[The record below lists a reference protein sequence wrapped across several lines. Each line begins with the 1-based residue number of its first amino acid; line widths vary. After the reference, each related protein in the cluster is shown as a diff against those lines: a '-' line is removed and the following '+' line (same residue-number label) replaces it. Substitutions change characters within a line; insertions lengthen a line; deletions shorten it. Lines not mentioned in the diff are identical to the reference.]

1 VAVGL
6 INTVLNSSA
15 GALSKAGNNLD
26 QIASVVFRARLLLFL
41 LAEGR
46 PSNAPKAVREAT
58 RAALR
63 DLNSLEE
70 DASLRRKYSF
80 THLIAS
86 AVMAHHTSIMG
97 HRPKV
102 S

>member
-70 DASLRRKYSF
+70 DASFKAQKIQFHAPHSF
-80 THLIAS
+80 GGDG
-86 AVMAHHTSIMG
+86 TS
-97 HRPKV
+97 H
-102 S
+102 